1 MSKVIRLTSKT
12 GLVKE
17 VSFGAKVKLEGQ
29 FHGAK
34 IELIDTKTGLKV
46 AKAKVRIDG
55 DDVVVSFVDNGQE
68 QETRLEGS
76 ADGAVIAD
84 NSAKG
89 ASGDTAP
96 PSENQKGNTPASE
109 ANSFFDS
116 FPGGKIGLGVLGAG
130 ALGGLAVA
138 FGGKGKDTTPP
149 AAPTGL
155 DLAVADDSGSNNAD
169 DVTNQTSALTITGQ
183 AEANA
188 RVELFDGTT
197 SLGTTTANASGAF
210 SLDVT
215 LAAGA
220 RSITAKATD
229 VAGNVGA
236 ASAVLAITVDGTPPA
251 APTALDLAAADD
263 SGSNNADNVTNQTS
277 ALTITGQAEAN
288 ARVELFDGT
297 TSLGTTTANAS
308 GAFSL
313 DVTLAAG
320 ARSITAK
327 ATDVAGNV
335 GAASAV
341 LAITV
346 DGTPPAAPTALDL
359 AAADDSGS
367 NNADNVTNQTS
378 ALTITGQAE
387 ANARVEL
394 FDGTT
399 SLGTTTAN
407 ASGVFSLDVTLA
419 AGARSITAKATDVA
433 GNVGAASAVL
443 AITVDGTPPAAPTAL
458 DLAAADD
465 SGSNNADNLTNQTSA
480 LTITGQAEANARVE
494 LFDGTTS
501 LGTTTANASGAFSL
515 DVTLAAGARSI
526 TAKATDVAGN
536 VGAASAAL
544 PITVDS
550 LAPVATLIAIDRAS
564 KTLTISFDQSLNLAG
579 TLPNSAFSVTT
590 SGGTPNAV
598 TSIAANGNTLLLTLT
613 DPIGSGTTAVTYNDP
628 SAADDAVAL
637 QDAAG
642 NDTATFSLSLGVV
655 ADGYIR
661 GAQIFVETVS
671 NGQVTLTDTGVV
683 TDAQGNF
690 FIPAQYA
697 GLTLV
702 AVGGVNIDTGIVN
715 TTNYRAPAGSTV
727 INPLTTVI
735 QAVIDA
741 STTSISAAAAS
752 QIVADALGLV
762 LPSGTSLTSFDPI
775 ASGNVEVQRA
785 AAQIAAIVA
794 IADINA
800 SGDEAKVFTNIASQ
814 VALASSSSGSV
825 DLASTQLVS
834 AALSGTAT
842 GANASLVADI
852 QSAVTTINTAVSIAA
867 ISQAQSDAIDATA
880 PGVPT
885 QIDLIAADDTGTS
898 NTDNITSKNS
908 FTGMVSFNTKATDG
922 TAVVA
927 GDIVQVIVGGQ
938 VFASRVLTEADVV
951 AGQASISFVN
961 VTDGTYSGSTQ
972 IVDKAGNVSPQSA
985 ALTFTV
991 DSTAPSAVL
1000 RISDTL
1006 LAVGESAQ
1014 VSIQFTEAVIGFSND
1029 DVVAENGSLSLF
1041 SSSDGGVTW
1050 TATFTPDVNV
1060 EDASNLIRLANSY
1073 TDLAGNVGSAADSSN
1088 FVIDTL
1094 PNRTPTVSAIVPDQ
1108 ASNEDTA
1115 WSYQVPAGTFS
1126 DADAD
1131 TLSYT
1136 ATLSTGAVLP
1146 SWLSFNAA
1154 TRTFS
1159 GTPPQDFAG
1168 NVSLMVTASDGSA
1181 SVTDTFVL
1189 TVSAVEDE
1197 ATGSVSVSGT
1207 VAEGG
1212 TVTAS
1217 VSATDIDGSITN
1229 TAYQWQV
1236 SSNGTTGW
1244 TDLSGATAASYAI
1257 ASDQSQVGKHLRVV
1271 ATTTD
1276 ALGGTTTFTSA
1287 TTSAVA
1293 NVNDAPVVAN
1303 AISTL
1308 ASNEDT
1314 AWSYQVAAGA
1324 FSDADGDTLTYV
1336 ATLGDGGALP
1346 SWLSFDAATRTFS
1359 GTPPL
1364 NFAGTLNLKVA
1375 ASDGIA
1381 NVSDT
1386 FVLTV
1391 TAVNDAPV
1399 VSAPIADQ
1407 VSAENVAWS
1416 YQVASGAFSDVDSSA
1431 LSYSATLGDGAA
1443 LPSWLSFNAGTRTFS
1458 GTPPQN
1464 FAGTLNLKVTA
1475 SDGSLSAFDTFT
1487 LSVEAAPVT
1496 VVNGQ
1501 TYQARAGTVDIFVID
1516 ASQSISATIVGFE
1529 KGDILRY
1536 LNNGENGVGGVDNPE
1551 LNDGVAALLVGNST
1565 VSLTNL
1571 SSDLFG
1577 DEASFEAIYGMNAI
1591 TYVL

>member
-96 PSENQKGNTPASE
+96 PSENQNSNTPASE
-109 ANSFFDS
+109 AKSFFDS

-197 SLGTTTANASGAF
+197 SIGTTTASATGAF

-320 ARSITAK
+320 PRSITAK
-327 ATDVAGNV
+327 ATDAAGNV
-335 GAASAV
+335 GAASAA
-341 LAITV
+341 LAV
-346 DGTPPAAPTALDL
+346 
-359 AAADDSGS
+359 
-367 NNADNVTNQTS
+367 
-378 ALTITGQAE
+378 
-387 ANARVEL
+387 
-394 FDGTT
+394 
-399 SLGTTTAN
+399 
-407 ASGVFSLDVTLA
+407 
-419 AGARSITAKATDVA
+419 
-433 GNVGAASAVL
+433 
-443 AITVDGTPPAAPTAL
+443 TVDGTPPAAPTAL

-598 TSIAANGNTLLLTLT
+598 TSIAVNGNSLLLTLT
-613 DPIGSGTTAVTYNDP
+613 DPIGSGTTAVTYTDP

-671 NGQVTLTDTGVV
+671 NGQVTLTNTGVV

-741 STTSISAAAAS
+741 SPTPKSVAAAS

-762 LPSGTSLTSFDPI
+762 LPSGTSLASFDPI

-814 VALASSSSGSV
+814 VALASSSNGSV

-852 QSAVTTINTAVSIAA
+852 QSAVATINTAVSIAA

-1094 PNRTPTVSAIVPDQ
+1094 PNRKPTVSAIVPDQ
-1108 ASNEDTA
+1108 ANNEDTA

-1197 ATGSVSVSGT
+1197 AVGSASIGGT
-1207 VAEGG
+1207 AAEGG

-1257 ASDQSQVGKHLRVV
+1257 ASDQSQVGKYLRVV

-1276 ALGGTTTFTSA
+1276 ALGGTTTFTSPA
-1287 TTSAVA
+1287 TVSVT
-1293 NVNDAPVVAN
+1293 NVNDAPVVSN
-1303 AISTL
+1303 AIANQDS
-1308 ASNEDT
+1308 AEDA
-1314 AWSYQVAAGA
+1314 AWSYQVPAGT
-1324 FSDADGDTLTYV
+1324 FSDADADTLSYT
-1336 ATLGDGGALP
+1336 ATLSTGAVLP
-1346 SWLSFDAATRTFS
+1346 SWLSFNAATRTFS
-1359 GTPPL
+1359 GTPPQDFNGSL
-1364 NFAGTLNLKVA
+1364 SLKVTASDNA
-1375 ASDGIA
+1375 ASVSSLFTLTIA
-1381 NVSDT
+1381 P
-1386 FVLTV
+1386 
-1391 TAVNDAPV
+1391 VNDAPIV
-1399 VSAPIADQ
+1399 ARAISDQ
-1407 VSAENVAWS
+1407 TSAENTAWS
-1416 YQVASGAFSDVDSSA
+1416 FVVPAGTFSDVDGNA
-1431 LSYSATLGDGAA
+1431 LTFTATLNDGAA
-1443 LPSWLSFNAGTRTFS
+1443 LPSWLSFTPATLTFA
-1458 GTPPQN
+1458 GTPPKD
-1464 FAGTLNLKVTA
+1464 FAGNLSLKVAA
-1475 SDGSLSAFDTFT
+1475 SDGTASVSDTFV
-1487 LSVEAAPVT
+1487 LSIEVKPVT
-1496 VVNGQ
+1496 VANGQ
-1501 TYQARAGTVDIFVID
+1501 TYQARAGVVDVFVID

-1536 LNNGENGVGGVDNPE
+1536 LNNGDNGLGGVDNPE
-1551 LNDGVAALLVGNST
+1551 LNDGQAVLNVGFS
-1565 VSLTNL
+1565 SMLLTNL
-1571 SSDLFG
+1571 TNDNFESEDR
-1577 DEASFEAIYGMNAI
+1577 FEAIYGTNAI
-1591 TYVL
+1591 SYVI